1 MAALVKEFPLVVTLL
16 YFINT
21 EEELGSKLLIA
32 TMVERRYKR
41 AAVEQQR
48 LKLYQQKRK
57 SLKAK
62 VTELN
67 ILRLTSVFFGS
78 TQNKRIMSTKTLQNK
93 KRWYTNKTQKKNQI
107 YMYTNKSEKNVNL
120 FIIDFTHSPRV
131 NKCIC
136 WLYIIN
142 VSSPAL
148 LPLHY
153 LSCPLWLLKCSLWCR
168 LLIVRAVG
176 TITLHT
182 VWTFCH
188 YLSP

>member
-16 YFINT
+16 YFINI

-78 TQNKRIMSTKTLQNK
+78 TQNKRIMSTKTSQNK
-93 KRWYTNKTQKKNQI
+93 KR
-107 YMYTNKSEKNVNL
+107 
-120 FIIDFTHSPRV
+120 
-131 NKCIC
+131 
-136 WLYIIN
+136 
-142 VSSPAL
+142 
-148 LPLHY
+148 
-153 LSCPLWLLKCSLWCR
+153 
-168 LLIVRAVG
+168 
-176 TITLHT
+176 
-182 VWTFCH
+182 
-188 YLSP
+188 